1 MKREMEGEELWT
13 RFLIRFVLIASLIW
27 LVAKVAILTITIKSP
42 L

>member
-1 MKREMEGEELWT
+1 MKREMEGEELWI
-13 RFLIRFVLIASLIW
+13 RFLIRVVLIASLIW